1 MDREELKILIL
12 NIINDAKNIDKKVDI
27 IIEKYYKQTYLNPYL
42 RTKNK
47 LTQMMIEEGE
57 FPSVEKWNEIAA
69 KDTYFSSTS
78 IKYIENCNWKKLEQN
93 IRREL
98 KNVLEE
104 GEKNEKG
111 DTK

>member
-12 NIINDAKNIDKKVDI
+12 NIINDAKNVEKKVDI

-57 FPSVEKWNEIAA
+57 MPSVEKWNEIAVM
-69 KDTYFSSTS
+69 DGYFSSTS

-93 IRREL
+93 IKREI
-98 KNVLEE
+98 KMVLEE
-104 GEKNEKG
+104 EEKNEENSSK
-111 DTK
+111 

>member
-12 NIINDAKNIDKKVDI
+12 NIINDAKNVEKKVDI
-27 IIEKYYKQTYLNPYL
+27 IIEKYYKKTYLNPYL

-57 FPSVEKWNEIAA
+57 IPSVEKWNEIAA
-69 KDTYFSSTS
+69 KDGYFSSTS

-93 IRREL
+93 IKREIKL
-98 KNVLEE
+98 VLEE
-104 GEKNEKG
+104 EEKNEENSSK
-111 DTK
+111 